1 MFQQIKAR
9 YAWPVSVAKVAAL
22 AYYPVKGLAGI
33 LVETAEVGPTGLRD
47 DRTFMLVEPDGTF
60 LSQRKLPA
68 MATLHAELAVDH
80 LRLSADNA
88 PDLEIEIRY
97 DGKRR
102 DVSLFE
108 KWFGQGVVQDPAA
121 DAWFTDRLGVPAALV
136 RVTPEHERPGWG
148 AHRGLTGF
156 GDAHA
161 LMITSQSS
169 LDGLNERIVEHGGD
183 AIPMNRFRPNLVI
196 AGWDE
201 AHAEDRVLRASV
213 GELEFGYAC
222 RSIRCA
228 VPTVDQ
234 ATGQKAGPEPTRTLA
249 TYRRQPDYGG
259 GVSFGMKAAV
269 LKPGF
274 VSVGDEILVH
284 DWLPEGPDPAPLT
297 R

>member
-1 MFQQIKAR
+1 M
-9 YAWPVSVAKVAAL
+9 STAKVSAL
-22 AYYPVKGLAGI
+22 NYYPVKGLAGVS
-33 LVETAEVGPTGLRD
+33 VEHAEVTPTGLLH
-47 DRTFMLVEPDGTF
+47 DRNFMLVDPEGTF
-60 LSQRKLPA
+60 LSQRTVPA
-68 MATLHAELAVDH
+68 MAPLRVAVRGDS
-80 LRLSADNA
+80 LRISADGA
-88 PDLEIEIRY
+88 DDLEVPIRY

-102 DVSLFE
+102 DVSLFNS
-108 KWFGQGVVQDPAA
+108 WFGAGVVQDPAA
-121 DAWFTDRLGVPAALV
+121 DEWFSERLGRPMALV
-136 RVTPEHERPGWG
+136 RVTPEHDRPGWG
-148 AHRGLTGF
+148 VHKGQTGF

-161 LMITSQSS
+161 LMITSHSS

-201 AHAEDRVLRASV
+201 AHTEDRVLRASA
-213 GELEFGYAC
+213 GQLEFGYAC

-269 LKPGF
+269 LKPGTIH
-274 VSVGDEILVH
+274 VGDEILVH

>member
-1 MFQQIKAR
+1 VSTAR
-9 YAWPVSVAKVAAL
+9 VSAL
-22 AYYPVKGLAGI
+22 NYYPVKGLAGVS
-33 LVETAEVGPTGLRD
+33 VERAEVTPTGLLH
-47 DRTFMLVEPDGTF
+47 DRSFMLVDPEGTF
-60 LSQRKLPA
+60 LSQRTVPA
-68 MATLHAELAVDH
+68 MAPLRVAILGDS
-80 LRLSADNA
+80 LRLSADGA
-88 PDLEIEIRY
+88 DDLEVPVQY

-102 DVSLFE
+102 DVSLFN
-108 KWFGQGVVQDPAA
+108 KWFGAGVVQDPAA
-121 DAWFTDRLGVPAALV
+121 DEWFSERLGRPTALV
-136 RVTPEHERPGWG
+136 RVTPEHDRPGWG
-148 AHRGLTGF
+148 VHKGQTGF

-161 LMITSQSS
+161 LLITSHSS
-169 LDGLNERIVEHGGD
+169 LDGLNERIVERGGD

-201 AHAEDRVLRASV
+201 AHTEDRVLRASV

-274 VSVGDEILVH
+274 VSLGDEILVH

>member
-1 MFQQIKAR
+1 M
-9 YAWPVSVAKVAAL
+9 STAKVSAL
-22 AYYPVKGLAGI
+22 NYYPVKGLAGVS
-33 LVETAEVGPTGLRD
+33 VEHAEVTPTGLLH
-47 DRTFMLVEPDGTF
+47 DRNFMLVDPEGTF
-60 LSQRKLPA
+60 LSQRVVPA
-68 MATLHAELAVDH
+68 MAPLRVAVLGDS
-80 LRLSADNA
+80 LRISADGA
-88 PDLEIEIRY
+88 DDLEVPIRY

-102 DVSLFE
+102 DVSLFNS
-108 KWFGQGVVQDPAA
+108 WFGAGVVQDPAA
-121 DAWFTDRLGVPAALV
+121 DEWFSERLGRPMALV
-136 RVTPEHERPGWG
+136 RVTPEHDRPGWG
-148 AHRGLTGF
+148 VHKGQTGF

-161 LMITSQSS
+161 LMITSHSS

-201 AHAEDRVLRASV
+201 AHTEDRVLRASA

-222 RSIRCA
+222 RAIRCA

-269 LKPGF
+269 LKPGTIH
-274 VSVGDEILVH
+274 VGDEILVH

>member
-1 MFQQIKAR
+1 VFTVR
-9 YAWPVSVAKVAAL
+9 VSAL
-22 AYYPVKGLAGI
+22 NYYPVKGLAGVS
-33 LVETAEVGPTGLRD
+33 VERAEVTPTGLLH
-47 DRTFMLVEPDGTF
+47 DRSFMLGDPEGAV
-60 LSQRKLPA
+60 LSQRTVPA
-68 MATLHAELAVDH
+68 MAP
-80 LRLSADNA
+80 LRVAILGDSLRFSADGA
-88 PDLEIEIRY
+88 DDLEVPIRY

-102 DVSLFE
+102 DVSLFN
-108 KWFGQGVVQDPAA
+108 KWFGAGVVQDPAA
-121 DAWFTDRLGVPAALV
+121 DEWFSERLGRPTALV
-136 RVTPEHERPGWG
+136 RVTPEHDRPGWG
-148 AHRGLTGF
+148 VHKGQTGF

-161 LMITSQSS
+161 LLITSLSS

-201 AHAEDRVLRASV
+201 AHTEDRVLRASA

-259 GVSFGMKAAV
+259 GVSFGMKASV
-269 LKPGF
+269 LSPGF

>member
-1 MFQQIKAR
+1 M
-9 YAWPVSVAKVAAL
+9 SVARVAAL
-22 AYYPVKGLAGI
+22 TYYPVKGLAG
-33 LVETAEVGPTGLRD
+33 VSAERAEVGPTGLRH

-60 LSQRKLPA
+60 LSQRSLPA
-68 MATLHAELAVDH
+68 MAALRASVLDDGAALRFTAEG
-80 LRLSADNA
+80 A
-88 PDLEIEIRY
+88 PDLEIPVQY

-102 DVSLFE
+102 DVSLFG
-108 KWFGQGVVQDPAA
+108 KWFGQGVVQHPAA
-121 DAWFTDRLGVPAALV
+121 DEWFSARLGKPAALV

-148 AHRGLTGF
+148 VHRGQTGF

-161 LMITSQSS
+161 LLITSLSS

-183 AIPMNRFRPNLVI
+183 AIPMNRFRPNIVV
-196 AGWDE
+196 AGWLE
-201 AHAEDRVLRASV
+201 PHTEDKVLRMSAGAV
-213 GELEFGYAC
+213 EIGYAA

-234 ATGQKAGPEPTRTLA
+234 ASGQKRGPEPTRTLA

-269 LKPGF
+269 LAEGTLH
-274 VSVGDEILVH
+274 VGDEILVH
-284 DWLPEGPDPAPLT
+284 DWIPEGPDPAPTT